1 MIFMTW
7 IVPCNLK
14 YYDVEGAFQTLKTV
28 DWKQKVATVQKD
40 DTVLIYISSPVRA
53 ILYNCTVVKTN
64 KKESTID
71 DSTFVIKGD
80 TYKDYGCYM
89 ELSLVK
95 KYDQEFLNAKRME
108 ELGVKGRLMGQRCAP
123 EELIAYLDRQEDV
136 N

>member
-1 MIFMTW
+1 MSLRNSCSNGKEKNQIISFRDENGRKELIMTW

-28 DWKQKVATVQKD
+28 DWKQQVAKVQKN

-80 TYKDYGCYM
+80 IYKDYGCYM
-89 ELSLVK
+89 EPFAVK
-95 KYDQEFLNAKRME
+95 KYNQ
-108 ELGVKGRLMGQRCAP
+108 G
-123 EELIAYLDRQEDV
+123 
-136 N
+136 